1 MVERTS
7 RFVVLGHLG
16 RERNSNAVKDSL
28 ITVLTDLP
36 ESLRKTLTW
45 DQGPE
50 MSEHRAFTMATDMA
64 VYFADAGSP
73 WQRGTN
79 ENTNGL
85 LRQYFPKGTDLS
97 VFTSEDLQAVEDE
110 FNDRPRAVLGY
121 RKPHE
126 VITDLL
132 LPSPT

>member
-16 RERNSNAVKDSL
+16 RERNSKVVKDSL

-50 MSEHRAFTMATDMA
+50 MSEHRAFTIATDIA
-64 VYFADAGSP
+64 VYFADPGSP

-85 LRQYFPKGTDLS
+85 LRQYLPRGQDLS
-97 VFTSEDLQAVEDE
+97 TKSPDNLQQIADE
-110 FNDRPRAVLGY
+110 LNNRPRKALDWD
-121 RKPHE
+121 
-126 VITDLL
+126 T
-132 LPSPT
+132 PSECLNALMGP